1 MNNSFL
7 SLFNFTKKIKFSMD
21 KKRTNFYFI
30 DGVFGAYFAKSIGLI
45 KDFVN
50 KVTTKKPP
58 FLR

>member
-1 MNNSFL
+1 
-7 SLFNFTKKIKFSMD
+7 MD